1 MLGREGAIR
10 NTRTL
15 VVDIVNNCLG
25 FIKVAIETSNHIIC
39 IETTLGEGGVG
50 VLVQL

>member
-1 MLGREGAIR
+1 MLGGERGIR

-15 VVDIVNNCLG
+15 VVNNCLG

-39 IETTLGEGGVG
+39 SKTTLGEGGVG